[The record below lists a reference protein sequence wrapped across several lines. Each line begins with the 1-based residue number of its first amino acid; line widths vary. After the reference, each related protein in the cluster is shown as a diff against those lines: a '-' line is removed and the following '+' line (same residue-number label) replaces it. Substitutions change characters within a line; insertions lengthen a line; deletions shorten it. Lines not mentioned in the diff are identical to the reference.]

1 MNNTDFL
8 SVMEPILHGVK
19 DYVDTKQSQL
29 SETQLDA
36 VNSGITSALTEQ
48 IGTNTTA
55 ISSKAEDSDVVH
67 NTGNETVRGSKTF
80 TDVIAI
86 ANNGAISKS
95 VNDSTLTISGGNNLA
110 GGKVILH
117 GGANDGTCEIT
128 AEDNA
133 SNSSTVEL
141 TPTGELLPDTNGLA
155 LGSSTR
161 RINSIN
167 GITPHSLGF
176 PGSTTK
182 DLSSYDSSIP
192 GSEIEDDGYLI
203 VKFYCP
209 DSSNGQVSCSIRQE
223 NGLAI
228 TGWCKGFTPDQSSTS
243 YAYSYITLPVIA
255 GETVTIDVSS
265 YIVIDTI
272 TWRSCKNVP
281 ATNHMPF
288 IRPTTPDE
296 NEVWIAPANWDNLYL
311 NYWDDAPGQFDESN
325 SEPIVTTIEL
335 IKNDQGYY
343 VWDVTDPIFSSDSEL
358 FSFKFTTNDGVAT
371 DELKVLPSIK
381 SALGGKIVT
390 VYPNSNTIDIQDTTE

>member
-1 MNNTDFL
+1 MNNTAFL
-8 SVMEPILHGVK
+8 SVMETILRDVK
-19 DYVDTKQSQL
+19 AHIDTKQVAL
-29 SETQLDA
+29 SEEQLDA

-55 ISSKAEDSDVVH
+55 ISSKAEDSGVVH

-86 ANNGAISKS
+86 ANNSAISKS

-117 GGANDGTCEIT
+117 GGTNDGTCELT

-133 SNSSTVEL
+133 NNSSTVEL

-176 PGSTTK
+176 PGSNTK

-255 GETVTIDVSS
+255 GETVTIDASS

-311 NYWDDAPGQFDESN
+311 NYWDESD
-325 SEPIVTTIEL
+325 SEPTVTEIEL

-343 VWDVTDPIFSSDSEL
+343 VWDVTDPIFSGSSESI
-358 FSFKFTTNDGVAT
+358 SFKFTTNDGVVT
-371 DELKVLPSIK
+371 DELNVLPSIK

-390 VYPNSNTIDIQDTTE
+390 VYPNSNAIDIQNTIE